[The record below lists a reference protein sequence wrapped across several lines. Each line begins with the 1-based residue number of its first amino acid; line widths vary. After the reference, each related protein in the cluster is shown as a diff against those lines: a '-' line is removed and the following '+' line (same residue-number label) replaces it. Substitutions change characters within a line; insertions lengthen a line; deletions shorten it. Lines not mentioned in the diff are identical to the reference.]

1 MRQTATDVRARNAA
15 LDHTIRTLAS
25 QVRADRLAFRPEG
38 DGWTLA
44 ENLGHLAEFPSFFAN
59 QVSVQIRA
67 DRPTVGRTH
76 EHVARQEAI
85 SRAAALSLE
94 QLRNEV
100 DVSLAELGRVLES
113 LHDEHL
119 PKLAQNRRYGL
130 EPLATFLD
138 RYVLGHKAAHIVQLE
153 ETLRSVGSSR

>member
-1 MRQTATDVRARNAA
+1 MRQTATGVRAHNAA
-15 LDHTIRTLAS
+15 LDHTIRSLAS
-25 QVRADRLAFRPEG
+25 QIPASRLAFQPEEG
-38 DGWTLA
+38 GWTLA
-44 ENLGHLAEFPSFFAN
+44 ENLGHLAEFPLFFAS
-59 QVSVQIRA
+59 QVSLQMRV
-67 DRPTVGRTH
+67 DRPIVGRTH

-85 SRAAALSLE
+85 SRAAARGVE
-94 QLRNEV
+94 QLRGEV
-100 DVSLAELGRVLES
+100 DVSLAELDRVLEE